1 MAFLVAAP
9 ISQQAREESSGNR
22 HCSLST
28 ESEDISANGPSA
40 RVRLLRVVPR
50 VQVNSALTFVYS
62 LCSVG
67 FCATVC
73 HLSNCC
79 GKNLPCLV

>member
-9 ISQQAREESSGNR
+9 ISQRDREESSGNH

-28 ESEDISANGPSA
+28 ESEDISANGPNA

-67 FCATVC
+67 FGSAAC
-73 HLSNCC
+73 HLSN
-79 GKNLPCLV
+79 